1 MPISLFSVH
10 PSLST
15 ICRTHTHTHTLTHSH
30 TLVCVFCECE
40 WEWNPLSVWKG
51 SHSTLGMFSEPGD
64 AEVYT
69 SSCSMLKEIHEI
81 STQMTAKLAEDLI
94 LPMDALLQNKL
105 QMLHSWE
112 DQGTNLQS
120 LYMSRSLCGFNW
132 KWNTTILSFFFSE
145 AECHSLWASAPSV
158 CKQSSRVCAEFACGK
173 RCSWEAERQQGTG
186 TTLWSIQ

>member
-1 MPISLFSVH
+1 
-10 PSLST
+10 
-15 ICRTHTHTHTLTHSH
+15 
-30 TLVCVFCECE
+30 
-40 WEWNPLSVWKG
+40 
-51 SHSTLGMFSEPGD
+51 MFSEPGD

-132 KWNTTILSFFFSE
+132 KWNSTILSFF
-145 AECHSLWASAPSV
+145 LV
-158 CKQSSRVCAEFACGK
+158 KQSVTHYEQVHHPYANKAREYAQSSHVGK
-173 RCSWEAERQQGTG
+173 GTPG
-186 TTLWSIQ
+186 KLKDSKEQTQRFGVSSK